1 MSFLNKYCED
11 FKEYDAMERDFID
24 DGKIW
29 AQLEKWTNPSRDDV
43 RKVLEKAEKKIRLDP
58 EKMAILIQNKDRE
71 TINEMYALA
80 NRLKREIYGDRIVFF
95 APLYISNKCANNCKY
110 CGFRRENDKVER
122 RTLTMEEISEEVKIM
137 IGEGQKRT
145 VLVYGESPETNI
157 DFMRESICQ
166 VYSTK
171 CGNGEI
177 RRANINCAPLSRE
190 ELKKLKE
197 VGIGTFQV
205 FQETYHH
212 GTYRE
217 MHPEGTIKGHYRWR
231 LYAQDRALDVGLD
244 DVAIGV
250 LFGLYDWR
258 FELMGLL
265 YHTIHLEEKYNGVGP
280 HTISFPRIE
289 PAIGTPY
296 ASNPGYSEYAE
307 LKHAGADRY
316 LLRIETS
323 NEQLYERLHPG
334 MSYKN
339 RVRCLYDLKELGYET
354 GTDCLIGLP
363 GQTPEMLADDLEF
376 FKELDADMIGM
387 GPFIPCAGTPLEHED
402 GGDVDTV
409 LKMMALARLLMPD
422 INIPATTALGV
433 KDSDGYKKGLSCG
446 ANVIMPNMGRSEY
459 KKLYAIYPGKGVGIT
474 NPENQTEAVK
484 ATVFQLGRSIG
495 RDYGNRKRVIDNHY
509 QYFL

>member
-29 AQLEKWTNPSRDDV
+29 AQLEKWTNPSKDDV
-43 RKVLEKAEKKIRLDP
+43 RKVLEKAEKKIRLNP
-58 EKMAILIQNKDRE
+58 EEMAVLIQNKDRE

-95 APLYISNKCANNCKY
+95 APLYISNKCANNCRY

-122 RTLTMEEISEEVKIM
+122 RTLTMEEISDEVKIM

-157 DFMRESICQ
+157 DFMCESIRQ
-166 VYSTK
+166 VYNTK

-177 RRANINCAPLSRE
+177 RRANINCAPFSRE

-296 ASNPGYSEYAE
+296 ASNPGYVVSDEDFKKLVAI
-307 LKHAGADRY
+307 
-316 LLRIETS
+316 LRLSVPYT
-323 NEQLYERLHPG
+323 G
-334 MSYKN
+334 MILTAREKPEI
-339 RVRCLYDLKELGYET
+339 RREVIPLGVSQI
-354 GTDCLIGLP
+354 D
-363 GQTPEMLADDLEF
+363 
-376 FKELDADMIGM
+376 
-387 GPFIPCAGTPLEHED
+387 AGT
-402 GGDVDTV
+402 
-409 LKMMALARLLMPD
+409 R
-422 INIPATTALGV
+422 I
-433 KDSDGYKKGLSCG
+433 
-446 ANVIMPNMGRSEY
+446 
-459 KKLYAIYPGKGVGIT
+459 GVGGYRQSIG
-474 NPENQTEAVK
+474 NMLPDKEQ
-484 ATVFQLGRSIG
+484 FQLGDTRTLDNVIRETCGMDSLPSFCTACYRAG
-495 RDYGNRKRVIDNHY
+495 RTGEHFMEVAKSSFVHNFCMPNAILTLKEYLLDYASDGTRKTGERAIDKYVNRLEDAKTKQFVLQALDRLEKGERDIRV
-509 QYFL
+509 

>member
-1 MSFLNKYCED
+1 MNFLNKYSED

-24 DGKIW
+24 DDKIW
-29 AQLEKWTNPSRDDV
+29 AQLNKWANPLKSDV

-58 EKMAILIQNKDRE
+58 EEMAVLIQNKDGE

-95 APLYISNKCANNCKY
+95 APLYISNKCVNNCRY

-122 RTLTMEEISEEVKIM
+122 RTLTMEEISDEVKIM

-157 DFMRESICQ
+157 DFMCESIRQ
-166 VYSTK
+166 VYNTK
-171 CGNGEI
+171 CRNGEI
-177 RRANINCAPLSRE
+177 RRANVNCAPLSRE

-197 VGIGTFQV
+197 VGIGTYQV

-212 GTYRE
+212 ETYRE

-296 ASNPGYSEYAE
+296 ASNPGYVVSDEDFKKLVAI
-307 LKHAGADRY
+307 
-316 LLRIETS
+316 LRLSVPYTGLILTAREKP
-323 NEQLYERLHPG
+323 EIRREVIP
-334 MSYKN
+334 
-339 RVRCLYDLKELGYET
+339 LGVSQI
-354 GTDCLIGLP
+354 D
-363 GQTPEMLADDLEF
+363 
-376 FKELDADMIGM
+376 
-387 GPFIPCAGTPLEHED
+387 AGT
-402 GGDVDTV
+402 
-409 LKMMALARLLMPD
+409 R
-422 INIPATTALGV
+422 I
-433 KDSDGYKKGLSCG
+433 
-446 ANVIMPNMGRSEY
+446 
-459 KKLYAIYPGKGVGIT
+459 GVGGYRQSMG
-474 NPENQTEAVK
+474 NMLPDKEQ
-484 ATVFQLGRSIG
+484 FQLGDTRNLDDVIRETCEMDSLPSFCTACYRAG
-495 RDYGNRKRVIDNHY
+495 RTGEHFMEVAKSSFVHNFCMPNAILTLKEYLLDYASDETRKTGEKAIDKYVSKLEDIKTKQFVLQALDRMEKGERDIRV
-509 QYFL
+509 

>member
-1 MSFLNKYCED
+1 MNFLNKYSED

-24 DGKIW
+24 DNKIW
-29 AQLEKWTNPSRDDV
+29 AQLNKWANPSKSDV

-58 EKMAILIQNKDRE
+58 EEMAVLIQNKDRE

-95 APLYISNKCANNCKY
+95 APLYISNKCVNNCRY

-122 RTLTMEEISEEVKIM
+122 RTLTMEEISDEVKIM

-157 DFMRESICQ
+157 DFMCESIRQ
-166 VYSTK
+166 VYNTK

-197 VGIGTFQV
+197 VGIGTYQV

-212 GTYRE
+212 ETYRE

-265 YHTIHLEEKYNGVGP
+265 YHTIHMEEKYNGVGP

-296 ASNPGYSEYAE
+296 ASVPKYAVSDE
-307 LKHAGADRY
+307 DFKKLVAI
-316 LLRIETS
+316 LRLSVPYT
-323 NEQLYERLHPG
+323 G
-334 MSYKN
+334 MILTAREKPE
-339 RVRCLYDLKELGYET
+339 VRREV
-354 GTDCLIGLP
+354 
-363 GQTPEMLADDLEF
+363 
-376 FKELDADMIGM
+376 
-387 GPFIPCAGTPLEHED
+387 IP
-402 GGDVDTV
+402 
-409 LKMMALARLLMPD
+409 
-422 INIPATTALGV
+422 LGV
-433 KDSDGYKKGLSCG
+433 SQIDAGSR
-446 ANVIMPNMGRSEY
+446 I
-459 KKLYAIYPGKGVGIT
+459 GVGGY
-474 NPENQTEAVK
+474 NQSKGNMLPDKEQ
-484 ATVFQLGRSIG
+484 FQLGDTRSLDDVIRETCEMDSLPSFCTACYRAG
-495 RDYGNRKRVIDNHY
+495 RTGEHFMEVAKSSFVHNFCMPNAILTLKEYLLDYASDETRKTGEKAIDKYVSKLEDIKTKQFVLQALDRMEKGERDIRV
-509 QYFL
+509 

>member
-1 MSFLNKYCED
+1 MNFLNKYSED

-24 DGKIW
+24 DDKIW
-29 AQLEKWTNPSRDDV
+29 AQLNKWANPLKSDV

-58 EKMAILIQNKDRE
+58 EEMAVLIQNKDGE

-95 APLYISNKCANNCKY
+95 APLYISNKCVNNCRY

-122 RTLTMEEISEEVKIM
+122 RTLTMEEISDEVKIM

-157 DFMRESICQ
+157 DFMCESIRQ
-166 VYSTK
+166 VYNTK

-197 VGIGTFQV
+197 VGIGTYQV

-212 GTYRE
+212 ETYRE

-265 YHTIHLEEKYNGVGP
+265 YHTIHMEEKYNGVGP

-296 ASNPGYSEYAE
+296 ASVPKYAVSDE
-307 LKHAGADRY
+307 DFKKLVAI
-316 LLRIETS
+316 LRLSVPYT
-323 NEQLYERLHPG
+323 G
-334 MSYKN
+334 MILTAREKPE
-339 RVRCLYDLKELGYET
+339 VRREV
-354 GTDCLIGLP
+354 
-363 GQTPEMLADDLEF
+363 
-376 FKELDADMIGM
+376 
-387 GPFIPCAGTPLEHED
+387 IP
-402 GGDVDTV
+402 
-409 LKMMALARLLMPD
+409 
-422 INIPATTALGV
+422 LGV
-433 KDSDGYKKGLSCG
+433 SQIDAGSR
-446 ANVIMPNMGRSEY
+446 I
-459 KKLYAIYPGKGVGIT
+459 GVGGY
-474 NPENQTEAVK
+474 NQSKGNMLPDKEQ
-484 ATVFQLGRSIG
+484 FQLGDTRSLDDVIRETCEMDSLPSFCTACYRAG
-495 RDYGNRKRVIDNHY
+495 RTGEHFMEVAKSSFVHNFCMPNAILTLKEYLLDYASDETRKTGEKAIDKYVSKLEDIKTKQFVLQALDRMEKGERDIRV
-509 QYFL
+509 

>member
-1 MSFLNKYCED
+1 MNFLNKYSED

-24 DGKIW
+24 DDKIW
-29 AQLEKWTNPSRDDV
+29 AQLNKWANPLKSDV

-58 EKMAILIQNKDRE
+58 EEMAVLIQNKDRE

-95 APLYISNKCANNCKY
+95 APLYISNKCVNNCRY

-122 RTLTMEEISEEVKIM
+122 RTLTMEEISDEVKIM

-157 DFMRESICQ
+157 DFMCESIRQ
-166 VYSTK
+166 VYNTK
-171 CGNGEI
+171 CRNGEI
-177 RRANINCAPLSRE
+177 RRANVNCAPLSRE

-197 VGIGTFQV
+197 VGIGTYQV

-212 GTYRE
+212 ETYRE

-265 YHTIHLEEKYNGVGP
+265 YHTIHMEEKYNGVGP

-296 ASNPGYSEYAE
+296 ASVPKYAVSDE
-307 LKHAGADRY
+307 DFKKLVAI
-316 LLRIETS
+316 LRLSVPYT
-323 NEQLYERLHPG
+323 G
-334 MSYKN
+334 MILTAREKPE
-339 RVRCLYDLKELGYET
+339 VRREV
-354 GTDCLIGLP
+354 
-363 GQTPEMLADDLEF
+363 
-376 FKELDADMIGM
+376 
-387 GPFIPCAGTPLEHED
+387 IP
-402 GGDVDTV
+402 
-409 LKMMALARLLMPD
+409 
-422 INIPATTALGV
+422 LGV
-433 KDSDGYKKGLSCG
+433 SQIDAGSR
-446 ANVIMPNMGRSEY
+446 I
-459 KKLYAIYPGKGVGIT
+459 GVGGY
-474 NPENQTEAVK
+474 NQSKGNMLPDKEQ
-484 ATVFQLGRSIG
+484 FQLGDTRSLDDVIRETCEMDSLPSFCTACYRAG
-495 RDYGNRKRVIDNHY
+495 RTGEHFMEVAKSSFVHNFCMPNAILTLKEYLLDYASDETRKTGEKAIDKYVSKLEDIKTKQFVLQALDRMEKGERDIRV
-509 QYFL
+509 